1 MVKTAVPLI
10 LPDNFSWNEATGQYT
25 KLGEERKSLV
35 VIPRAL
41 KLLRDIK
48 GPVCVVSIAGPC
60 RKGKSYIISKAFN
73 LGEIFPLGHLMDPE
87 TMGIW
92 LYVVDQKF
100 KDANGREVLNA
111 EERGPAKAQKAAE
124 SILKFF
130 PGFDAFKLPPPSD
143 DPDIIQRIN
152 EEAVQDKLSPRFLEG
167 VEQFKNILHPRLVA
181 KTSFNEGELVSGEAL
196 SALVQLYTESLNT
209 PGTVP
214 NVQSAWDTFIQTKCT
229 EVMEAAK
236 RLYKKE
242 MTSRMEG
249 KLPCDN
255 DVIRQAH
262 LDALDDSLTMFRTE
276 TYGLSAHSVENFLNQ
291 LTEQA
296 NDVMAG
302 FLEENKHLTEK
313 LCQHLVVELKESKLD
328 PVLARLRGPQGHQL
342 KFAEIIAAFSAIEQE
357 YRTRARGAK
366 DVCASVFFAYHPHL
380 QKEMEQHMEQLQALK
395 DYDERLTQEQA
406 EKAAM
411 EDHRQRL
418 EVCGVGLGVTQEQAE
433 KAAME
438 DHRQRLEVCGVG
450 LGVTQEQA
458 EKAAMEELRQR
469 VGEEKNRLEDEKR
482 VKEREF
488 ALMIEKQEEDK
499 MRLQEQFEENMRN
512 QREQMVN
519 MMEANQEELRRE
531 REVITQQ
538 NRNLENVMESMREM
552 MGKRDEEM
560 SRIMER
566 MVEIANRPTP
576 PPPKGGSCI
585 IL

>member
-1 MVKTAVPLI
+1 
-10 LPDNFSWNEATGQYT
+10 
-25 KLGEERKSLV
+25 
-35 VIPRAL
+35 
-41 KLLRDIK
+41 
-48 GPVCVVSIAGPC
+48 
-60 RKGKSYIISKAFN
+60 
-73 LGEIFPLGHLMDPE
+73 MDPE

-100 KDANGREVLNA
+100 KDANGREVTVVLLDSEGINATGAQKSDDHSVFTLSVLLSSVMIYNSAGVPTRTDLEDLDYIVKLSQRVQLRTGHTIAEDAALLHKTFPFFIWLLRDVVLKLPTGCSTIRDYFIKKVLNA

-418 EVCGVGLGVTQEQAE
+418 E
-433 KAAME
+433 
-438 DHRQRLEVCGVG
+438 
-450 LGVTQEQA
+450 
-458 EKAAMEELRQR
+458 
-469 VGEEKNRLEDEKR
+469 EEKNRLEDEKR